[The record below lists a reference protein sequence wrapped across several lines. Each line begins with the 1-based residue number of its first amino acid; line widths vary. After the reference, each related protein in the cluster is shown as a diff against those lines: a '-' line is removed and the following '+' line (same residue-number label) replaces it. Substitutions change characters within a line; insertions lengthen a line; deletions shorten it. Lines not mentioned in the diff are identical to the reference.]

1 MNTCVPHVITRH
13 AGEYDFDA
21 RALDSGGGGRGGE
34 DGGGGGNDGLFTTT
48 LLTGVRVTGCDTLG
62 SADYA
67 RGTCTPSG
75 GVHNISIHAHSVSL

>member
-21 RALDSGGGGRGGE
+21 RALASGGGGRGG
-34 DGGGGGNDGLFTTT
+34 GGGGGNDGLFTTT
-48 LLTGVRVTGCDTLG
+48 LLAGDRETGCDTLG
-62 SADYA
+62 SADCA

-75 GVHNISIHAHSVSL
+75 GVHSISIHAHSVSL

>member
-21 RALDSGGGGRGGE
+21 RAFDRGGGG
-34 DGGGGGNDGLFTTT
+34 DDGLFTTT
-48 LLTGVRVTGCDTLG
+48 LLAGARVTGCDTLD
-62 SADYA
+62 SADCA

-75 GVHNISIHAHSVSL
+75 GVHISIHAHSVSL